1 MTTAEV
7 ARALRVKP
15 DTVRQL
21 AHRGHIARAER
32 GQYWTISVM
41 QHAHRSGRLALTASK
56 P

>member
-7 ARALRVKP
+7 AKALGIKP

-21 AHRGHIARAER
+21 AHRGHIAKAER
-32 GQYWTISVM
+32 GQYWTLSVM
-41 QHAHRSGRLALTASK
+41 QHAHRSGRLALTAPK